1 MGQHTSQ
8 LTCGNADRYHNQS
21 GVEIRAYQFGNLTGI
36 SALDP
41 GLPSVSGTYDKLIA
55 GLKKAGYQEGK
66 DLFGAPYDFRL
77 AADGLEQASL
87 IQATF

>member
-1 MGQHTSQ
+1 MY
-8 LTCGNADRYHNQS
+8 CRYYNQT

-41 GLPSVSGTYDKLIA
+41 GLPTVSGTYAKLIE
-55 GLKKAGYQEGK
+55 GLEDVGYKEGK

-77 AADGLEQASL
+77 AADGLEQV
-87 IQATF
+87 